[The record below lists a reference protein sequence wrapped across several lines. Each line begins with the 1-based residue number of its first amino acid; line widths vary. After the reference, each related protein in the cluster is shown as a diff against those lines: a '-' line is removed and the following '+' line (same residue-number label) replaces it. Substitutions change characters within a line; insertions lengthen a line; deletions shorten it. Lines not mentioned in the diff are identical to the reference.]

1 MSLRLAAVGS
11 AVVIAAVVAASAQQ
25 TTTTAPGAAQPAG
38 GRGQAPAGRGQPTA
52 PPAIQWSTP
61 PAPTTTVAID
71 TAVQHMVWVVPTR
84 GFIQPWSM
92 AFLPDGGMLITE
104 RPGCLRLVRGGALQP
119 AHIGGLPPIQA
130 GGLRGLMD
138 IALHPQFAQNQLVY
152 FTYHK
157 PAATTTVPALNPTG
171 PCTPVQQVVPGANAA
186 APGARGGNAPDAAGN
201 AAAQAARGGNAPA
214 AAPPAGR
221 GGGTPAT
228 ITLARGRW
236 DGTALADVKDIF
248 SAVPSGNAS
257 RIVFGRD
264 GMLYMTVGI
273 GDPQPPY
280 LNLASQ
286 PAQDPNSLSGK
297 VLRLKDDGTVPG
309 DNPFVSRAGYR
320 PEIYTMGHRN
330 MLGLAV
336 HPVTGDIWESENGP
350 NGGDEVNVLQAGKN
364 YGWPVVSHGRFYLG
378 PRVNPK
384 MYEEGMEQPT
394 IFWVPAIATSGLS
407 FYTGD
412 KFPNWKNNLFAGAL
426 RQGEVPR
433 SGHLDRIDFNDQW
446 EELHRESM
454 LRELQ
459 QRIRDVRQGPDGF
472 LYLLTAET
480 DGVLLRLE
488 PAPMPPAPAGRGGR
502 GQ

>member
-1 MSLRLAAVGS
+1 MNLRFAVAGS
-11 AVVIAAVVAASAQQ
+11 ALVVAAVVAASAQQ
-25 TTTTAPGAAQPAG
+25 TAPAAGAAQAA

-52 PPAIQWSTP
+52 PPAVQWSTP
-61 PAPTTTVAID
+61 PAPIATLALD
-71 TAVQHMVWVVPTR
+71 TGVQHMVWVVPTR
-84 GFIQPWSM
+84 GFNQPWSM
-92 AFLPDGGMLITE
+92 AFLPDGSMLVTE
-104 RPGCLRLVRGGALQP
+104 RPGCLRIVRSGVLDP
-119 AHIGGLPPIQA
+119 KHVTGLPPIQA
-130 GGLRGLMD
+130 AGLAGLMD

-157 PAATTTVPALNPTG
+157 PAATATVAALNPTG
-171 PCTPVQQVVPGANAA
+171 PCTPVQQDGRGANAA
-186 APGARGGNAPDAAGN
+186 AP
-201 AAAQAARGGNAPA
+201 AARGANAPAAAA

-221 GGGTPAT
+221 GGGGGQGT
-228 ITLARGRW
+228 ITLARGKW
-236 DGTALADVKDIF
+236 DGTGLVDVKDIF

-257 RIVFGRD
+257 RIVFGKD
-264 GMLYMTVGI
+264 GMVYMTVGS

-280 LNLASQ
+280 LNLPAQ
-286 PAQDPNSLSGK
+286 PAQDPNNLDGT
-297 VLRLKDDGTVPG
+297 VLRLKDDGTVPV

-330 MLGLAV
+330 SLGLTV
-336 HPVTGDIWESENGP
+336 HPVTGEVWESEKGP
-350 NGGDEVNVLQAGKN
+350 NGGDEVNILKPGKN
-364 YGWPVVSHGRFYLG
+364 YGWPMVSFGRFYLG

-412 KFPNWKNNLFAGAL
+412 KFPNWKNNLFAGGM

-433 SGHLDRIDFNDQW
+433 SGHLERIDFNENW

-459 QRIRDVRQGPDGF
+459 QRIRDVRPGPDGF
-472 LYLLTAET
+472 LYVLTAET
-480 DGVLLRLE
+480 DGVLMRLE
-488 PAPMPPAPAGRGGR
+488 PAPMPPPPAGRGR
-502 GQ
+502 GGQ